1 MGMKC
6 RLVAPESGTGTQFEL
21 NPTSTLLVCT
31 SKSHPRW
38 LSGQVN
44 SKVLP
49 STMPT
54 VMLVLVGGYDLS
66 ILWSTLVGL
75 TTGVVIGNTT
85 EYFTSDEYKPVRET
99 AKVSGSGAAIT
110 TGTGGYT
117 CPCSG
122 DDQYYSPDPG
132 SS

>member
-54 VMLVLVGGYDLS
+54 VMLVLVGGS
-66 ILWSTLVGL
+66 VPPATRRTPSVARVLVSQLRPG
-75 TTGVVIGNTT
+75 
-85 EYFTSDEYKPVRET
+85 P
-99 AKVSGSGAAIT
+99 GSGTIAAN
-110 TGTGGYT
+110 
-117 CPCSG
+117 CPL
-122 DDQYYSPDPG
+122 
-132 SS
+132 